1 LKMNLMKDSVPDD
14 CLYSLPGIF
23 QNMSILKK
31 LKEFLGISRKDKPSD
46 EFTEITIE
54 RDDEEPITFNG
65 RLVTEHKVENEK
77 FDLTLKL
84 YLMEG
89 MKVMFES
96 KYIDASQSVHKALE
110 FETIEAAGMHLKQ
123 IHDELK
129 LVNAEITG
137 RFQ

>member
-1 LKMNLMKDSVPDD
+1 
-14 CLYSLPGIF
+14 
-23 QNMSILKK
+23 MSILTK
-31 LKEFLGISRKDKPSD
+31 LKKYLGISRIDKPSD
-46 EFTEITIE
+46 GLTEITIE
-54 RDDEEPITFNG
+54 RDGEEPITFNG
-65 RLVTEHKVENEK
+65 RLITEHRVENEK

-89 MKVMFES
+89 MKIMFES
-96 KYIDASQSVHKALE
+96 KYIDAGQSVHKALE

>member
-1 LKMNLMKDSVPDD
+1 
-14 CLYSLPGIF
+14 
-23 QNMSILKK
+23 MSIFTKLKK
-31 LKEFLGISRKDKPSD
+31 YLGISRKDKPSD

-54 RDDEEPITFNG
+54 RDDEESITFNG
-65 RLVTEHKVENEK
+65 RLVTEHRIENEN

-89 MKVMFES
+89 MKIMFES

-129 LVNAEITG
+129 IVNAEISG
-137 RFQ
+137 IVQ

>member
-1 LKMNLMKDSVPDD
+1 
-14 CLYSLPGIF
+14 
-23 QNMSILKK
+23 MSILTK
-31 LKEFLGISRKDKPSD
+31 LKKYLGISRKDKPSD
-46 EFTEITIE
+46 ELTEITIE
-54 RDDEEPITFNG
+54 RDGEEPITFNG
-65 RLVTEHKVENEK
+65 RLITEHRVENEK

-89 MKVMFES
+89 MKIMFES
-96 KYIDASQSVHKALE
+96 KYIDAGQSVHKALE